1 VEGRRKGGGG
11 SDLWGRGRA
20 EEGRRKG
27 GRGAEEGGKRGGGRG
42 EEGRREGRI
51 FGAEE

>member
-1 VEGRRKGGGG
+1 MGQRKGGG
-11 SDLWGRGRA
+11 
-20 EEGRRKG
+20 
-27 GRGAEEGGKRGGGRG
+27 GAEEGGKRGGGRG